1 MTQMTRLMIKRS
13 ESAAAEPPTLYEVIR
28 SDPNRTEQW
37 GWSGEVM
44 TDNAM
49 TENSQEWKME
59 NRTMTDGIA
68 EVNTMG
74 QDTDRQVKSSQ
85 VK

>member
-1 MTQMTRLMIKRS
+1 
-13 ESAAAEPPTLYEVIR
+13 
-28 SDPNRTEQW
+28 
-37 GWSGEVM
+37 
-44 TDNAM
+44 M

-59 NRTMTDGIA
+59 NRTMTDRIA

-85 VK
+85 VAFNELVSYAQVLHT

>member
-1 MTQMTRLMIKRS
+1 
-13 ESAAAEPPTLYEVIR
+13 
-28 SDPNRTEQW
+28 
-37 GWSGEVM
+37 M
-44 TDNAM
+44 TDNSM

-59 NRTMTDGIA
+59 NRTMTDRIA

-85 VK
+85 VAFNELVSYAQVLHT